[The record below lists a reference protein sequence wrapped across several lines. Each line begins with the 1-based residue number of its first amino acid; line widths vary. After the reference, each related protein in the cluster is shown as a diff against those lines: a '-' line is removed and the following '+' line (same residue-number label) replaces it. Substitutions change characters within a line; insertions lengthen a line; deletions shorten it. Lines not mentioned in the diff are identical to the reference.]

1 MKLEPKQNEREF
13 REMLAQKVSGT
24 SVGLWLLIP
33 EYLRLGTWDTL
44 RAWSGERSWD
54 IDTRMAMQLVNESAL
69 CINRV
74 RKKNSLGH
82 QGFQLAN
89 GMGRLVTDEQVN
101 LLLDSHTMGDAQEM
115 MVNLG
120 IQRQLSG
127 HYRQGPIAIDPH
139 RILSTSKRSMAK
151 KRKMPSQPSQK
162 MLQTF
167 FSVDVQSGQPIM
179 FTMSSTGMPT
189 TRATKELLG
198 LTGRVVRN
206 ESLLLA
212 DKEHFTQELLSYVR
226 NSSRFD
232 LLTPVLN
239 TKKLKMIMQQLEYTP
254 LWAGFA
260 IAESEYFFNNSKMPF
275 RLLAQR
281 TGERQEDYCFNAFI
295 TTSQESAQTLVCQ
308 HYDKRWTVE
317 NFFNFEKKMGL
328 DRTATHNLNIRY
340 GRLAMAMVAQAAC
353 FQLRRNLKKKCVKWD
368 AMHLAREVLAYCE
381 GDVKVKGD
389 TILVTFY
396 GCADHII
403 KNRYENL
410 PAILRKENINPKIP
424 WLYDFKLDF
433 RFK

>member
-1 MKLEPKQNEREF
+1 
-13 REMLAQKVSGT
+13 MLAQKVSGT
-24 SVGLWLLIP
+24 SAGLWLLVP
-33 EYLRLGTWDTL
+33 EYLRLGTWDIL
-44 RAWSGERSWD
+44 KAWAGESPWD
-54 IDTRMAMQLVNESAL
+54 LDPRIAMQLVNESAL

-101 LLLDSHTMGDAQEM
+101 LLLDSHSIEDAQEM
-115 MVNLG
+115 LVNLG

-139 RILSTSKRSMAK
+139 RILSTSKRVMTK
-151 KRKMPSQPSQK
+151 KRKDPCQPSQK
-162 MLQTF
+162 MVQTF
-167 FSVDVQSGQPIM
+167 FSVEAQSGQPIM

-198 LTGRVVRN
+198 LTRRIVRDK
-206 ESLLLA
+206 SLLVA
-212 DKEHFTQELLSYVR
+212 DKEHFTQELLSHTQE
-226 NSSRFD
+226 SAHFD
-232 LLTPVLN
+232 LLTPVLK
-239 TKKLKMIMQQLEYTP
+239 TAKLKMHLQQLEYTP

-260 IAESEYFFNNSKMPF
+260 IAESEYVFCNSKKPL

-281 TGERQEDYCFNAFI
+281 TGERKEDYGFNAFI
-295 TTSQESAQTLVCQ
+295 TTSQQSAQTLVCE

-340 GRLAMAMVAQAAC
+340 GRLAMAMLAQAAC
-353 FQLRRNLKKKCVKWD
+353 FQLRKNLKKEYVKWD
-368 AMHLAREVLAYCE
+368 AMHLANEVLAYRE
-381 GDVKVKGD
+381 SDVRVKDD

-396 GCADHII
+396 GGKDHII
-403 KNRYENL
+403 KDRYENL
-410 PAILRKENINPKIP
+410 PAILQKENINPKIP